1 MNSQKSILEMARGA
15 LMERADYE
23 LERVIENILD
33 ANTPPDKKRK
43 LTVTLELTPS
53 GNRSMVAI
61 SASAKS
67 TLCATEP
74 IQAQFWI
81 GMDKNGV
88 PGMREMLAE
97 SPDQTVM
104 EEIEQQAQPV
114 IVTLGKAAMQA
125 GKTQAEG

>member
-61 SASAKS
+61 SASAKKH
-67 TLCATEP
+67 TLRDRTDSGTVLDWHGQKRCAGNAGDAGGIAGSDGHGRDRT
-74 IQAQFWI
+74 A
-81 GMDKNGV
+81 G
-88 PGMREMLAE
+88 
-97 SPDQTVM
+97 
-104 EEIEQQAQPV
+104 
-114 IVTLGKAAMQA
+114 AAGHCIA
-125 GKTQAEG
+125 GKSSHASG

>member
-61 SASAKS
+61 SASVKS

-114 IVTLGKAAMQA
+114 IVSLGKAAMQA

>member
-1 MNSQKSILEMARGA
+1 MNNQKSILEMARGA

-33 ANTPPDKKRK
+33 VNTPSDKKRK

-61 SASAKS
+61 SAYAKS

-74 IQAQFWI
+74 VQAQFWL
-81 GMDKNGV
+81 GVDKNGV

-104 EEIEQQAQPV
+104 EEVEERAQPV
-114 IVTLGKAAMQA
+114 IVSLNREKMDTGKA
-125 GKTQAEG
+125 QAEG